1 MYHHYFQDHSQCL
14 PPSADRFM
22 TKIQSSHFKWK
33 GSYALNARKAYSQ
46 KISLLR
52 SVLREHYEK
61 IHLSTDTQNEPE
73 QLLSQRPQKSYVLA
87 AVVSN
92 YLEENLTSVV
102 SFDDVIKHIK
112 CSDNILSRGGSRI
125 SLRGVLVKERAQ
137 SAREIFK
144 ATPTFRRITPICVRI
159 QWLLQL

>member
-1 MYHHYFQDHSQCL
+1 
-14 PPSADRFM
+14 M
-22 TKIQSSHFKWK
+22 TKIQSSDFKWK

-52 SVLREHYEK
+52 SVLREHCEK

-112 CSDNILSRGGSRI
+112 CSDNILSKL
-125 SLRGVLVKERAQ
+125 LRKEDGNVDRDVLIDLWQTLKQFSQFSINEYFIVLNLHQ
-137 SAREIFK
+137 
-144 ATPTFRRITPICVRI
+144 
-159 QWLLQL
+159 LLSNIN